1 MKLRFIET
9 EIFTEQIQE
18 LVGDESYF
26 ELQQAL
32 LEQPDSGDLIP
43 QSGGL
48 RKVRWRVPG
57 RGKRGGVRVIYY
69 WVVSDKILLMLYAY
83 QKNQQEDLTA
93 DQLRVLKKIVENY
106 EQT

>member
-1 MKLRFIET
+1 M
-9 EIFTEQIQE
+9 
-18 LVGDESYF
+18 
-26 ELQQAL
+26 
-32 LEQPDSGDLIP
+32 
-43 QSGGL
+43 
-48 RKVRWRVPG
+48 RWRVPG